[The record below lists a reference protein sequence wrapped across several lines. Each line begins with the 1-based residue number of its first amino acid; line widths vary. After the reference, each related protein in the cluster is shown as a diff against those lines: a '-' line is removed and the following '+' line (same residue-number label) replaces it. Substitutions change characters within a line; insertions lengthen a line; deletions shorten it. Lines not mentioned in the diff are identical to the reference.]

1 MRRNALSDL
10 KPLFLFPFQGPDWAN
25 RFIIGCALLFAGWVV
40 PVLPV
45 LLLYGYA
52 VEVMRRV
59 IGGEE
64 PNLPP
69 WQDWGRL
76 FMDGL
81 RAFAVG
87 LVYFLPGTLVYFG
100 GMGLYFASLYV
111 PLLANREPTMALV
124 LVAMAILFVSMFL
137 GSLLFLLGAIPFPA
151 AIAQFVTEGRLGAAF
166 QVRRWWAVLKE
177 RRWEYGIAWLLLIGV
192 IGLVYFAIMLLY
204 YTICLCW
211 LVPIATAPLAFYAI
225 LVAAALFG
233 HVWREYEVRGTE

>member
-25 RFIIGCALLFAGWVV
+25 RFIIGCALLSAGWIGYPCSPSVA
-40 PVLPV
+40 
-45 LLLYGYA
+45 LLYGYA

-111 PLLANREPTMALV
+111 PLLANRGAGRWRWCWWQWPSFLSA
-124 LVAMAILFVSMFL
+124 MFL
-137 GSLLFLLGAIPFPA
+137 GSLLFLLRTHPFPA
-151 AIAQFVTEGRLGAAF
+151 AIGSVCH
-166 QVRRWWAVLKE
+166 RRPAGGGVPGSPLVGCIE
-177 RRWEYGIAWLLLIGV
+177 RAEVGILELPG
-192 IGLVYFAIMLLY
+192 
-204 YTICLCW
+204 CC
-211 LVPIATAPLAFYAI
+211 
-225 LVAAALFG
+225 
-233 HVWREYEVRGTE
+233 